1 MQSLPSVGVIIATYN
16 RPKELSRLLQSLK
29 KQTLPPREII
39 VVDASA
45 NVPGPE
51 LNQYTIIRAARGAA
65 SQRNLGVKS
74 ASSEVLVF
82 VDDDTVLTPECL
94 ECIARAFALD
104 HTGKLG
110 AVTGHML
117 SQTGGN
123 QRRSWI
129 ARFFG
134 LGESNGSGRFK
145 YSGFPSLPS
154 GDAEKVTE
162 VLVGGLMAFR
172 RKVLVEIGGFD
183 ENLELV
189 SPYSY
194 MEDQDIAFRVRSS
207 GWEIRYLPNALF
219 YHFPSPNGRDD
230 SRTIAATKVL
240 NSRYLLE
247 KNFGLGIT
255 RRLAWWAM
263 VGLCL
268 AETKVNG
275 RKGLAGVLLG
285 IKEVYGGGLKRR
297 LAKSGGAGMKPSI
310 Q

>member
-1 MQSLPSVGVIIATYN
+1 MQSLPSVGVIVATYN
-16 RPKELSRLLQSLK
+16 RPKELLRLLQSLK

-45 NVPGPE
+45 DVPGLE
-51 LNQYTIIRAARGAA
+51 LNQYTIIRAARGVA

-74 ASSEVLVF
+74 ASSEILVF
-82 VDDDTVLTPECL
+82 VDDDAVLTPECL
-94 ECIARAFALD
+94 ESIARAFALD

-123 QRRSWI
+123 PRRSRI

-134 LGESNGSGRFK
+134 LGESNGSGWFK
-145 YSGFPSLPS
+145 HSGFPSLPS

-172 RKVLVEIGGFD
+172 RNVLVEIGGFD

-207 GWEIRYLPNALF
+207 GWEIRYLPNASF

-230 SRTIAATKVL
+230 PRTIAATKVF

-247 KNFGLGIT
+247 KNFGLGT
-255 RRLAWWAM
+255 R
-263 VGLCL
+263 CK
-268 AETKVNG
+268 TPTTSC
-275 RKGLAGVLLG
+275 
-285 IKEVYGGGLKRR
+285 RR
-297 LAKSGGAGMKPSI
+297 SQQKPKKYSR
-310 Q
+310 